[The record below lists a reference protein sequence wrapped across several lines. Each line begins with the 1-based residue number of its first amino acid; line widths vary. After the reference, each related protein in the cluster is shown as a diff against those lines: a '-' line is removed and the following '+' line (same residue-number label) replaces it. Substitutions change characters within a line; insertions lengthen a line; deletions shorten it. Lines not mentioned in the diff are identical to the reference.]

1 MNVLDALIWAP
12 IATVA
17 MTAVL
22 EVAMA
27 MGWTRMSLPYILGT
41 VVTSNR
47 RLAPFL
53 GICLHLVNGI
63 LFGFGYALTFESL
76 GRANGW
82 IGAVLGVVHTVA
94 ILVVMPFIAGIHPRM
109 ATERDGPE
117 ARAALQPPG
126 LFALNYGRRTPLFGL
141 LAHLL
146 YGAIIGSF
154 YSLS

>member
-1 MNVLDALIWAP
+1 MNILDALIWAA

-22 EVAMA
+22 EAAMA
-27 MGWTRMSLPYILGT
+27 MGWTWMSMPNILGT

-53 GICLHLVNGI
+53 GVCLHLGNGI
-63 LFGFGYALTFESL
+63 LFGLGYALVFESL
-76 GRANGW
+76 GRASGW
-82 IGAVLGVVHTVA
+82 IGAALGVVHTVA
-94 ILVVMPFIAGIHPRM
+94 ILIIMPFAAGIHPRM
-109 ATERDGPE
+109 ATEHEGPD
-117 ARAALQPPG
+117 ARTALQPPG

-141 LAHLL
+141 LAHLI

>member
-1 MNVLDALIWAP
+1 MNLLDVLVWGGV
-12 IATVA
+12 ATVA
-17 MTAVL
+17 MTVVL

-41 VVTSNR
+41 VFTSDR

-53 GICLHLVNGI
+53 GTGLHFVNGI
-63 LFGFGYALTFESL
+63 AFAFAYAAAFESL

-82 IGAVLGVVHTVA
+82 TGAGLGVVHTAA
-94 ILVVMPFIAGIHPRM
+94 ILVVMPFAAGAHPRM
-109 ATERDGPE
+109 ATEQDGPD
-117 ARAALQPPG
+117 ARTALQPPG
-126 LFALNYGRRTPLFGL
+126 FFALNYGRRTPLFGL

-154 YSLS
+154 YSLA